1 MSLLDAWRRWRQARA
16 LQRRAIPDELWVD
29 TLRAYPFLARRPLQ
43 DLQDLRAM
51 ASLFLDHKEFSAA
64 GGLELEDAMAVAVA
78 AQACLPVLKLGL
90 HHYDGFVGIVLHPD
104 EVRVARHWVD
114 EDGIVHEGEEVLA
127 GEAMA
132 GGPVM
137 LSWHDVTLAGDAQQ
151 PYNVVVHEFVHVLDL
166 LDGEA
171 DGVPP
176 LPDRAWRERWCRV
189 MNSAWERLCEAVE
202 RDEAVF
208 LDPYATQGID
218 EFFPVAAEAFFV
230 APRGLRTANPEVY
243 ALLRDYFGQ
252 DTATHGLA

>member
-1 MSLLDAWRRWRQARA
+1 MSLLDWWRRRREARA
-16 LQRRAIPDELWVD
+16 LERRAIPDELWLD
-29 TLRAYPFLARRPLQ
+29 TLRAYPFLARRPLE
-43 DLQDLRAM
+43 DLQALRAM
-51 ASLFLDHKEFSAA
+51 ASLFLDRKEFSAA
-64 GGLELEDAMAVAVA
+64 GGLTLEDTMAVAVA

-114 EDGIVHEGEEVLA
+114 EDGVAHEGEEVLA
-127 GEAMA
+127 GEAMP

-137 LSWHDVTLAGDAQQ
+137 LSWHDVTLAGDVER
-151 PYNVVVHEFVHVLDL
+151 PYNVVVHEFVHVLDM

-176 LPDRAWRERWCRV
+176 LPDRAWHERWRQV
-189 MNSAWERLCEAVE
+189 MTPAWEDLCEAVE
-202 RDEAVF
+202 RDAPVF
-208 LDPYATQGID
+208 LDPYAAQGPD

-230 APRGLRTANPEVY
+230 APRGLRAAHPQVY

-252 DTATHGLA
+252 DPAPHGLA